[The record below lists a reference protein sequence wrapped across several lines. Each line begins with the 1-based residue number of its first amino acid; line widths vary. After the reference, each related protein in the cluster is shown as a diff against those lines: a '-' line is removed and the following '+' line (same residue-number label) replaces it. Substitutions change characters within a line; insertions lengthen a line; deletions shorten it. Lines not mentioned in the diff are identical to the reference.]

1 MQNGFLLEG
10 MVALAQKFYG
20 QRDGMLGRICIFF
33 LLFFLL
39 TILIEICFPL
49 FFFRIKIVPSLYTL
63 LKCIINNNYRKE
75 ESNCDSFSFVER

>member
-49 FFFRIKIVPSLYTL
+49 FFFSDKNRSVFIYAFEM
-63 LKCIINNNYRKE
+63 YY
-75 ESNCDSFSFVER
+75 